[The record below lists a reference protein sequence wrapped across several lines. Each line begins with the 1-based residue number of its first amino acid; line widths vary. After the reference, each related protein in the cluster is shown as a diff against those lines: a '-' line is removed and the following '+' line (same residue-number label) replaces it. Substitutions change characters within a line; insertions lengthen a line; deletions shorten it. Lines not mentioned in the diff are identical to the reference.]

1 MGSYRKE
8 GGISID
14 IKTRATWAASCRYSI
29 PPYPMRI
36 EKYHA
41 TDAPISRVV
50 MEDAWRAC
58 YLYDAQLRDE
68 SLVTAGVFS
77 HVCSPIGIGHT
88 AKGT

>member
-14 IKTRATWAASCRYSI
+14 IKTRVTWAAPCRYSI
-29 PPYPMRI
+29 PPYPMEI
-36 EKYHA
+36 EGHHA
-41 TDAPISRVV
+41 PDAPISGVV

-68 SLVTAGVFS
+68 SLVIAGVFS
-77 HVCSPIGIGHT
+77 HVCSPIGIGHSP
-88 AKGT
+88 KGT

>member
-29 PPYPMRI
+29 PPYPMGS
-36 EKYHA
+36 
-41 TDAPISRVV
+41 DAPISRVV

-68 SLVTAGVFS
+68 SLVTAGVFN
-77 HVCSPIGIGHT
+77 HVCAPIGMGHT